1 MSQLDQMRAWL
12 PTMARTG
19 CGKPC
24 SYWGSAR
31 ALASCATTVPTLFRR
46 RMSSRLGSGEIVIP
60 GSTEPDHPL
69 AICEALGTHRMT
81 RCVSWSHVTTPTRPP
96 FTRSN
101 WAGTTTPGPSV
112 VAICEGNAFRTGWQR
127 HTVRGVFSGTLK
139 KKLGLTLASA
149 KEERGRVYRIGAPAN
164 P

>member
-1 MSQLDQMRAWL
+1 
-12 PTMARTG
+12 
-19 CGKPC
+19 
-24 SYWGSAR
+24 
-31 ALASCATTVPTLFRR
+31 
-46 RMSSRLGSGEIVIP
+46 MSSRLGSGEIVIP

-69 AICEALGTHRMT
+69 AICEALNQLGTHRMT